1 MVKTMSRYPKCFLID
16 AMAIAYRSHFAM
28 IHNPLVTS
36 DGRHVSAAFGFVRQ
50 ILKIIKDE
58 KPDYLAV
65 VFDSKEKTFRH
76 KMFEPYKA
84 TREKMPDELKPQ
96 INWIKELL
104 DAMNIPV
111 LMLDGYE
118 ADDII
123 GTMALA
129 GEKAGFQVY
138 MVTGD
143 KDFMQ
148 LVTEQITMYAP
159 AAGKKETALIGPAEV
174 KAKWGVEPRQII
186 DFLALM
192 GDSSDNVPGVP
203 GVGEKTAAKLLQSY
217 QSLENI
223 FENAEEQR
231 NARVRDALLENRQQA
246 ELSRKLVTI
255 DCQVPIDYK
264 WEDIARQD
272 FNYEKLKPLLENL
285 EFHTIFKELAIETN
299 DKKPTQNYQ
308 LIDTLEKLSDLCN
321 TLLKQ
326 DIIAIDTETTST
338 EAMNARL
345 VGISI
350 AWKAWQAVYIP
361 IRFPEKGANI
371 FGDDDE
377 KAALD
382 LLRPVL
388 ENPKIKKS
396 GQNIKYDALVLRR
409 AGVKLKGIVFD
420 TMIADY
426 LLNPD
431 NNSHKLDLLAQ
442 RYLHYQMQPI
452 EDLIGKGKKQITMD
466 LVPVKQAA
474 FYAAEDADITFQLSG
489 ILKKKLEDGSL
500 LELMEKIEVPLINC
514 LIEMEYNGLYIDTA
528 FLQDMSAELQGK
540 INAMIRE
547 IHSLAGETFNINS
560 PAQLGNILFEKLKLP
575 VIRKT
580 KTGFSTDIN
589 VLEELKDK
597 HPLPEKVLEYRQLT
611 KLLSTYVDALPQLKH
626 LETERVHSSFNQT
639 VAATGRLSSNN
650 PNFQNIPI
658 RTETGRLIRRA
669 FIPQKTGWKILAA
682 DYSQVELR
690 IMAHLSGD
698 PKLMQAF
705 LDDADV
711 HARTAALVFGVPHD
725 KVTTDM
731 RRTAKVVN
739 FGIMYGAGPFRIS
752 NELNL
757 SRAEAQ
763 GIIKAYFDT
772 YAGIRKYIDETLVFC
787 RKNRY
792 VETLSGRRRWVNDI
806 NSENRNLRE
815 AAERIAINMPVQ
827 GSAADLIKIAM
838 INIHNI
844 LQDEKLQTKMI
855 SQVHDELV
863 FELPDEELETVK
875 IIIRREMEQAMKLDV
890 PLKVDLGIG
899 ESWFDAH

>member
-1 MVKTMSRYPKCFLID
+1 MMSKKPKAYLID
-16 AMAIAYRSHFAM
+16 AMAMAYRAHFAM

-36 DGRHVSAAFGFVRQ
+36 DGRHVSAVFGFIRQ
-50 ILKIIKDE
+50 ILKIINDE
-58 KPDYLAV
+58 KPQYLAV
-65 VFDSKEKTFRH
+65 AFDSKEKTFRH
-76 KMFEPYKA
+76 EMYELYKA
-84 TREKMPDELKPQ
+84 TREKMPDELRPQ

-104 DAMNIPV
+104 DAMNIPIFI
-111 LMLDGYE
+111 LDGYE

-123 GTMALA
+123 GTMAKA
-129 GEKAGFQVY
+129 GEKEGLQVY

-148 LVTEQITMYAP
+148 LVNEDITMYSP
-159 AAGKKETALIGPAEV
+159 ASGKKETSLIDPAAV
-174 KAKWGVEPRQII
+174 IAKWGVKPAQII
-186 DFLALM
+186 DLLALM

-203 GVGEKTAAKLLQSY
+203 GIGEKTAAKLLQTY
-217 QSLENI
+217 QNLENV
-223 FENAEEQR
+223 FDHAQEQR
-231 NARVRDALLENRQQA
+231 NAKVRNALTEYREQA

-255 DCQVPIDYK
+255 DCNVPVEIHWDK
-264 WEDIARQD
+264 IARQEFD
-272 FNYEKLKPLLENL
+272 GEKLKALLENL
-285 EFHTIFKELAIETN
+285 EFHTIIKELALGEEAS
-299 DKKPTQNYQ
+299 KEEQNYQ
-308 LIDTLEKLSDLCN
+308 LIDTPDKLNDLCN
-321 TLLKQ
+321 TLSKQ
-326 DIIAIDTETTST
+326 ELIAIDTETSST

-345 VGISI
+345 VGLSF
-350 AWKAWQAVYIP
+350 AWKAWHAVYIP
-361 IRFPEKGANI
+361 LRFPEKGANL
-371 FGDDDE
+371 FGEDDE
-377 KAALD
+377 KVLMEQ
-382 LLRPVL
+382 LRPIL
-388 ENPKIKKS
+388 ENPKIKKC

-409 AGVKLKGIVFD
+409 AGIELQGIAFD
-420 TMIADY
+420 TMVADY

-431 NNSHKLDLLAQ
+431 ANSHKLDLLSQ

-452 EDLIGKGKKQITMD
+452 ESLIGKGKKQITMD
-466 LVPVKQAA
+466 LVPVKQTA
-474 FYAAEDADITFQLSG
+474 FYAAEDADITFQLTK
-489 ILKKKLEDGSL
+489 ILEKKLKDESL
-500 LELMEKIEVPLINC
+500 LDLMQKIEVPLIST
-514 LIEMEYNGLYIDTA
+514 LIEMEFNGLYIDTN
-528 FLQDMSAELQGK
+528 FLQEMSADLQGK

-580 KTGFSTDIN
+580 KTGYSTDVN
-589 VLEELKDK
+589 VLEELKSK
-597 HPLPEKVLEYRQLT
+597 HPLPEKVLDYRQLT

-626 LETERVHSSFNQT
+626 LETGRVHSSFNQT

-669 FIPQKTGWKILAA
+669 FIPQKEGWKILAA

-698 PKLMQAF
+698 EKLMQAF
-705 LDDADV
+705 LENADV
-711 HARTAALVFGVPHD
+711 HARTAALVFGVSQEQ
-725 KVTTDM
+725 VSADM

-739 FGIMYGAGPFRIS
+739 FGIMYGAGAFRIS
-752 NELNL
+752 SELNL

-772 YAGIRKYIDETLVFC
+772 YAGIRTYIDETLEFC

-792 VETLSGRRRWVNDI
+792 VETISGRRRWVNDI

-827 GSAADLIKIAM
+827 GTAADLIKIAM
-838 INIHNI
+838 INIQNI
-844 LQDEKLQTKMI
+844 LKAETLQTKMI

-863 FELPDEELETVK
+863 FEVPEDELETVK
-875 IIIRREMEQAMKLDV
+875 DMIRRQMENAISLKV